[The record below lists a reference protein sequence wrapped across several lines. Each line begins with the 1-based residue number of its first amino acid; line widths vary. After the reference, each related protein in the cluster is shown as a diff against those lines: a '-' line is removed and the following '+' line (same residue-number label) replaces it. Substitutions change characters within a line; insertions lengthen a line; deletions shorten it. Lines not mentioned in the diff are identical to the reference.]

1 MTTLTDFEHK
11 LDTLIKTYPDG
22 VPRDEMNEFFEY
34 TIENKDVLLYG
45 VSDELLYAVCDR
57 AYDDKRFHTY
67 GETINGLISEFREA
81 NPSPAATASKQF
93 EMNAVSWAEKAAAH
107 DQRKYLVSNTRIM
120 DMMEHS
126 DKMAGESE
134 KNQPIV
140 GKIFALKFAPEPVK
154 TPSIYERVCK
164 MFNWYKGVCDIN
176 IND

>member
-22 VPRDEMNEFFEY
+22 VPRDEMNKFFEY

-45 VSDELLYAVCDR
+45 VSDELLYAVCER
-57 AYDDKRFHTY
+57 AHDDKRFHTY
-67 GETINGLISEFREA
+67 GETINGLIDEFREA
-81 NPSPAATASKQF
+81 NPSPAAIASKQF
-93 EMNAVSWAEKAAAH
+93 EMNATSWAEKAAAQ
-107 DQRKYLVSNTRIM
+107 DQRNYLVSNTRIM

-140 GKIFALKFAPEPVK
+140 GKIFALKFAPEPLK
-154 TPSIYERVCK
+154 TPSIYERVCR
-164 MFNWYKGVCDIN
+164 FVF
-176 IND
+176 

>member
-1 MTTLTDFEHK
+1 MTTLSDFERK

-45 VSDELLYAVCDR
+45 VSDELLYAVCER
-57 AYDDKRFHTY
+57 AHDDKRFHTY
-67 GETINGLISEFREA
+67 GETINGLIDEFREA
-81 NPSPAATASKQF
+81 NPSPAAIASKQF
-93 EMNAVSWAEKAAAH
+93 EMNATSWAEKAAAR
-107 DQRKYLVSNTRIM
+107 DQRNYLVSNTRIM

-154 TPSIYERVCK
+154 KPSIYECVS
-164 MFNWYKGVCDIN
+164 YI
-176 IND
+176 

>member
-1 MTTLTDFEHK
+1 MTTLTDYEHK

-22 VPRDEMNEFFEY
+22 VPRDEMNKFFEY
-34 TIENKDVLLYG
+34 TIENKGVLLYG

-67 GETINGLISEFREA
+67 GETINGLIEEFREA
-81 NPSPAATASKQF
+81 NPSPAATANKQF

-107 DQRKYLVSNTRIM
+107 GQRKYLVSNTRIM

-126 DKMAGESE
+126 NKMASESE
-134 KNQPIV
+134 KNQPIM

-154 TPSIYERVCK
+154 KPSMYERVCR
-164 MFNWYKGVCDIN
+164 MF
-176 IND
+176 

>member
-1 MTTLTDFEHK
+1 MTSLSDFEHK

-45 VSDELLYAVCDR
+45 VSDELLYAVCDK

-67 GETINGLISEFREA
+67 GETINGLIDEFRKV
-81 NPSPAATASKQF
+81 NPSPAAIASKQF
-93 EMNAVSWAEKAAAH
+93 GMNAVSWAEKAAAQ
-107 DQRKYLVSNTRIM
+107 DQRNYLVSNTRIM
-120 DMMEHS
+120 EMMKEMMEHS
-126 DKMAGESE
+126 DKMASETE

-154 TPSIYERVCK
+154 KPSICR
-164 MFNWYKGVCDIN
+164 IS
-176 IND
+176 